1 MNYKEVLENL
11 GYRLKDHGSYW
22 RTNAVYRSGDNSTAL
37 QIYKDTGVWKD
48 YVAGDGFLPFPALIE
63 KTVGKDNL
71 KNLTSDAFKKEV
83 FGAPT
88 FIVKDKIFWGQDRL
102 EYAVEELNFN

>member
-48 YVAGDGFLPFPALIE
+48 YVD
-63 KTVGKDNL
+63 T
-71 KNLTSDAFKKEV
+71 
-83 FGAPT
+83 
-88 FIVKDKIFWGQDRL
+88 
-102 EYAVEELNFN
+102 Y